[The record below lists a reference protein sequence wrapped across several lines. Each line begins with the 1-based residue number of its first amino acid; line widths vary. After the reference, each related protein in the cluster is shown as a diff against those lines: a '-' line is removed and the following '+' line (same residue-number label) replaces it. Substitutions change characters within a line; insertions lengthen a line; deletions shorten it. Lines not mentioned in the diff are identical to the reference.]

1 MLNSLF
7 ANSLCAGMNVRTNNE
22 YHQAKITRERE
33 NMVINAVV
41 AFIMELYL
49 KEAW

>member
-1 MLNSLF
+1 MS
-7 ANSLCAGMNVRTNNE
+7 VRANNE
-22 YHQAKITRERE
+22 YLHQAKITREKE

-41 AFIMELYL
+41 TFIMELYL